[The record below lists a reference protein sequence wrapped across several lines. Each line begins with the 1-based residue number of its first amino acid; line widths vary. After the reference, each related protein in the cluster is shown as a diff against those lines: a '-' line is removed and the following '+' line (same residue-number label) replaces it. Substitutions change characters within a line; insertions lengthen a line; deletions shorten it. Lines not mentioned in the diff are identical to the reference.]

1 VLTPT
6 PDSQHG
12 DFDQTDP
19 LLERAGRGDRDAR
32 QELLARHRERLRQM
46 VNLRLDR
53 RLAARVDAS
62 DIVQEAL
69 IDAELGLD
77 DYIERHP
84 RPLPFYPWLRQ
95 FAWDRLIDAR
105 RKHLNARNRSVT
117 REEMRLI
124 PLPDESAAMLVH
136 HLVSSGT
143 SPSGRVARDELR
155 ERVHRALDRL
165 APHDREVLVL
175 RHLEQLTVAETAAVL
190 EIGEEAVKSRHRR
203 ALERLRSALQDHGD
217 PDGSEVRP

>member
-1 VLTPT
+1 
-6 PDSQHG
+6 
-12 DFDQTDP
+12 
-19 LLERAGRGDRDAR
+19 
-32 QELLARHRERLRQM
+32 M
-46 VNLRLDR
+46 VSLRLDR

-62 DIVQEAL
+62 DIVQEAM

-77 DYIERHP
+77 DYIEHHP

-105 RKHLNARNRSVT
+105 RKHLAAGNRSVA
-117 REEMRLI
+117 REEMRLL
-124 PLPDESAAMLVH
+124 PLPDASAALLVH
-136 HLVSSGT
+136 HLVASGT
-143 SPSGRVARDELR
+143 SPSGRMARDELR

-203 ALERLRSALQDHGD
+203 ALERLRSELAGDHD
-217 PDGSEVRP
+217 PRSPEARS